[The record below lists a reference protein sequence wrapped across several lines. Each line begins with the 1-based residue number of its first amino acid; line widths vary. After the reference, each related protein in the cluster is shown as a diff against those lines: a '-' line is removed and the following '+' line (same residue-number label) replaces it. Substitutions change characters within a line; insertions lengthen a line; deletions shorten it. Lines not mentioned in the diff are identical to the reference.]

1 MAKDIPADEAAYVQI
16 QTALHK
22 IENRAEDGTL
32 LVLKGHLVIEKLIRA
47 KLEAAVR
54 DPAQIKRANLNF
66 YNVLC
71 VSRAVFGDVLDNSHG
86 DPKSLWDV
94 VEAWNTLR
102 NRLAHRIEQ
111 TDTVQLLGRIIYWVP
126 DWKRDLEH
134 EDTQNCLSMVLG
146 MLLASLDK
154 LESPKNK

>member
-1 MAKDIPADEAAYVQI
+1 MAEGGQAEKAAYVQI

-22 IENRAEDGTL
+22 IETRTEDGTL

-47 KLEAAVR
+47 KLESAVQ

-71 VSRAVFGDVLDNSHG
+71 VARAVFGDVLDSSHG
-86 DPKSLWDV
+86 EPTSLWDV
-94 VEAWNTLR
+94 VESWNTLR

-111 TDTVQLLGRIIYWVP
+111 TDT
-126 DWKRDLEH
+126 
-134 EDTQNCLSMVLG
+134 
-146 MLLASLDK
+146 
-154 LESPKNK
+154 